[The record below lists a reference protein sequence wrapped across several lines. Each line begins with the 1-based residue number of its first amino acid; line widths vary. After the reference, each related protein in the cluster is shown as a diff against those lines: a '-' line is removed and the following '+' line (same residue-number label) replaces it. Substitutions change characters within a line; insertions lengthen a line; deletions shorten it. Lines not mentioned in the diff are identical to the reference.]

1 MNEQQLIELLSVI
14 RKKIAEQGRVVD
26 ARLLEKERQIIKAL
40 EG

>member
-1 MNEQQLIELLSVI
+1 MNEQELIELLSAI

-40 EG
+40 ED